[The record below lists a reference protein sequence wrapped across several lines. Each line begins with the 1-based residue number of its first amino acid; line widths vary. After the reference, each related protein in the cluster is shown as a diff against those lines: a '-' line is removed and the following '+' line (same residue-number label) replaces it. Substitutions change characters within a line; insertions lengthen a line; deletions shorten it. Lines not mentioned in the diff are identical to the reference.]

1 MAYRIFETNTFQKQL
16 EQALKSGAFK
26 SLDKKIRDYVYPF
39 LRSEPHFGLQI
50 KKLKN
55 YDPEM
60 YRFRIGDFRLFY
72 SLDEEKLVVIIA
84 ALRLRSEAY

>member
-26 SLDKKIRDYVYPF
+26 NLDKKIRDYVYPF
-39 LRSEPHFGLQI
+39 LRSEPHVGLQI
-50 KKLKN
+50 KKLRDYN
-55 YDPEM
+55 PEM

-72 SLDEEKLVVIIA
+72 SIDEEKLVVVVA
-84 ALRLRSEAY
+84 ALRLRGGAY

>member
-1 MAYRIFETNTFQKQL
+1 MAYRIFETKTFQKQL
-16 EQALKSGAFK
+16 EQSLKSGAFK
-26 SLDKKIRDYVYPF
+26 NLDKKIRDYVYPF

-50 KKLKN
+50 KKLKDYN
-55 YDPEM
+55 PEM

-72 SLDEEKLVVIIA
+72 SLDEKNLVVIIA